1 MEDYLLISKPLNNH
15 LKACYGSN
23 KKACDDL
30 RQTVLAQDHA

>member
-30 RQTVLAQDHA
+30 